1 MFIEVKELEK
11 SRLRIQKT
19 YLPGSIDYRSEEFQ
33 QSAPLEVRGTA
44 ELHGREIRM
53 FGHFSTRVEM
63 PCARCLEPV
72 EEEISRDFHLTYRPV
87 KSVASEEE
95 VEVTDEESEIGFYRG
110 DGLFLADMLVE
121 QVILALPMK
130 VICRVDCRGL
140 CPSCGANLNVE
151 HCRCQTQ
158 TGDPRLAPL
167 ARIKQDWFKKH

>member
-19 YLPGSIDYRSEEFQ
+19 YSPGSIDYRSEEFQ
-33 QSAPLEVRGTA
+33 QSAPLDVRGTA
-44 ELHGREIRM
+44 ELRGQEIRI
-53 FGHFSTRVEM
+53 FGQFSTRVEM

-72 EEEISRDFHLTYRPV
+72 EEEISRNFDLSYRPV
-87 KSVASEEE
+87 SSVAGEEE
-95 VEVTDEESEIGFYRG
+95 VKVAEEETEIGFYRG
-110 DGLFLADMLVE
+110 DGLFLADVLAE

-140 CPSCGANLNVE
+140 CPSCGSNLNQE
-151 HCRCQTQ
+151 HCRCEVQN
-158 TGDPRLAPL
+158 GDPRLAPL

>member
-11 SRLRIQKT
+11 NKLRIRKS

-44 ELHGREIRM
+44 ELDGQAIHI
-53 FGHFSTRVEM
+53 FGQFSTRVEM

-72 EEEISRDFHLTYRPV
+72 EEEISRDFDLTYRPV
-87 KSVASEEE
+87 ASVAKQAE
-95 VEVTDEESEIGFYRG
+95 VEVTEEESEVGFYRG
-110 DGLFLADMLVE
+110 DGMFLADVLAE

-140 CPSCGANLNVE
+140 CPSCGANLNAE
-151 HCRCQTQ
+151 HCRCEIQS
-158 TGDPRLAPL
+158 GDPRLASL